1 MKKLIT
7 ILMII
12 CIILCSCNN
21 AEVPQT
27 QIDPTP
33 VPTLEVTAT
42 PEPTPEP
49 TLEPTDEPTP
59 TEEILTANTTC
70 VMCGRITECQAFITN
85 EYNID
90 LGMFVDKA
98 YYLCSNC
105 YPIAEANKK
114 EVDNYNELKL
124 ALELYFMS
132 DDVTNDYKIAQA
144 FNETTYKNGQYYIKN
159 VDRYVTFDSDGIHFD
174 FGDLKLSDKI
184 KFGLVSYLGK
194 MYFTNMKTNGKTYKI
209 AISKTDGDGETN
221 AYRYI
226 IKVYGKAPTY
236 VLKSE

>member
-1 MKKLIT
+1 M
-7 ILMII
+7 
-12 CIILCSCNN
+12 LCSCNN
-21 AEVPQT
+21 TEVSQT

-144 FNETTYKNGQYYIKN
+144 FNEATYKNGQYYIKN
-159 VDRYVTFDSDGIHFD
+159 VDRYVTFDSNGIHFD
-174 FGDLKLSDKI
+174 FGEKKISDKI
-184 KFGLVSYLGK
+184 KFGLVSYLDK
-194 MYFTNMKTNGKTYKI
+194 MYFENMKTNGKTYKI
-209 AISKTDGDGETN
+209 VIAQADSYDDS
-221 AYRYI
+221 YRYN
-226 IKVYGKAPTY
+226 IKAYGKAPTY
-236 VLKSE
+236 VFKSE